1 MVDHEKDQ
9 VLSHNEYHQDD
20 KSSDVEKSPPEGF
33 QHGKEADD
41 IPWTAKRMIAVLSLC
56 TIYVGSQ
63 IILYFTSSALTSISQ
78 SLGTTIGNWMLTAN
92 TLAVAAICPFVG
104 YITDLMGRRN
114 IALLGTLLLL
124 IACTLQATAHSL
136 AQAIAAQA
144 IGGMGAGMAEL
155 VALAGSVPVLW
166 LAVHIYVYIYIYI
179 YHLLTIVYRVAE
191 ITPVRWRGVTLA
203 LVTFSIV
210 PFMPQLLY
218 TILIVRSSTWRYC
231 FLLCALW

>member
-33 QHGKEADD
+33 QHGKQADD

-104 YITDLMGRRN
+104 YITDLMGRRS

-155 VALAGSVPVLW
+155 VALAGSVHVLL
-166 LAVHIYVYIYIYI
+166 LAVHIYIC
-179 YHLLTIVYRVAE
+179 HLLTITCRVAE

>member
-78 SLGTTIGNWMLTAN
+78 SLGTTVGNWMLTAN

-104 YITDLMGRRN
+104 YITDLMGRRS

-155 VALAGSVPVLW
+155 VALAGSVHMLL
-166 LAVHIYVYIYIYI
+166 LAVHIYVI
-179 YHLLTIVYRVAE
+179 
-191 ITPVRWRGVTLA
+191 
-203 LVTFSIV
+203 
-210 PFMPQLLY
+210 
-218 TILIVRSSTWRYC
+218 C
-231 FLLCALW
+231 